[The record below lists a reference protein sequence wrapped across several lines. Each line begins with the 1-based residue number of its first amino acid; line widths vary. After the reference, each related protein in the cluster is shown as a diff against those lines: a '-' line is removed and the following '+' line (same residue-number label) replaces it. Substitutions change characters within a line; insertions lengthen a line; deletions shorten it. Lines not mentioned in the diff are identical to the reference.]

1 MHHTSSL
8 DRSEAGP
15 PHRFSVCVCE
25 CVCGCWFMNRF
36 LCMNQVNVGLW
47 CVRVRVCVCFTE
59 AVSANSMCV
68 CFQRFTLWH
77 LTRSVKCELRRS
89 DQF

>member
-47 CVRVRVCVCFTE
+47 CVRVCVFHRGSECEQYVCVF
-59 AVSANSMCV
+59 SAFYSLA
-68 CFQRFTLWH
+68 FDTLG
-77 LTRSVKCELRRS
+77 
-89 DQF
+89 